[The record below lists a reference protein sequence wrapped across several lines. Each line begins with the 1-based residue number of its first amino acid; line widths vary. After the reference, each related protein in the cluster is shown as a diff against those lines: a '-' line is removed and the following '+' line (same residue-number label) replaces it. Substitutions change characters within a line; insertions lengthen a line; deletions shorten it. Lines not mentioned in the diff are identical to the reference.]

1 MNAPQIPTPEAGG
14 TLRSGDDQTLASA
27 SAAPAVA
34 APSTDVT
41 ESPEGGTEPDRPVGQ
56 SPSHMPTRAPAGV
69 SKDRAFPSFM
79 RRYIDMAGASGP
91 EMGQPLPLP
100 QAHFVPRALREDGAV
115 TPPITPSQP
124 PVTASVTGEAPAP
137 GSICPTCR
145 SRVPARLSAA
155 ERQRA
160 YRERKRERGK
170 SNEGEGDNGV

>member
-1 MNAPQIPTPEAGG
+1 MNTPEIPTPEAGETSTPG
-14 TLRSGDDQTLASA
+14 NEIPSQMLAFASG
-27 SAAPAVA
+27 APAVTA
-34 APSTDVT
+34 DVA
-41 ESPEGGTEPDRPVGQ
+41 ESPEGAG
-56 SPSHMPTRAPAGV
+56 AGV
-69 SKDRAFPSFM
+69 KVSICSTPPGVSQHRAFPSFM

-91 EMGQPLPLP
+91 EMGQPRPLP
-100 QAHFVPRALREDGAV
+100 QAHLVPRALREDGAL

-160 YRERKRERGK
+160 YRERKREQGK
-170 SNEGEGDNGV
+170 SNEAEGDNGI